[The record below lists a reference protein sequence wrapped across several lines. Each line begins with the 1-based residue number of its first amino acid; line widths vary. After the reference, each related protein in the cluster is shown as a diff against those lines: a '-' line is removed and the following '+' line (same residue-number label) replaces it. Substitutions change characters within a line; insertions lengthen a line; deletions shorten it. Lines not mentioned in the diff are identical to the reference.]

1 MISINVFTHTNIWM
15 TWKNLLKLFHSSLS
29 IVDITDADQM
39 HAKRVYKDF
48 KINNLGEY
56 HEFYIQNYTYC

>member
-1 MISINVFTHTNIWM
+1 MDDLEKLIETL
-15 TWKNLLKLFHSSLS
+15 LLKKWNFHSSLS

-48 KINNLGEY
+48 
-56 HEFYIQNYTYC
+56 